1 MSSVPAPRYMP
12 WMLFFIPIVLPLVAN
27 LVKLQAIEL
36 ERARLAAAARA
47 LPAEITQAEAALDK
61 AQQKSA
67 ALSDAL
73 AREETLRTRLER
85 DIKTHR
91 DKAVRYRS
99 QLDSVTTPAQAEA
112 MQHEISFAESEIDR
126 LENEELA
133 SLERTDE
140 HEAALAAAR
149 TEVECMAAALEKTR
163 ERIHQGQKELAAE
176 AAALQVER
184 ESLRAQLDPDWLSR
198 FDRLAAHR
206 SPAMSRAENQQCTA
220 CRMGIR
226 PQIWNQVRDGQLPAC
241 DSCGRLLYWDP
252 AMTAPPQPA
261 QPQPILNPDP
271 PAIPKPRRIS

>member
-1 MSSVPAPRYMP
+1 MP
-12 WMLFFIPIVLPLVAN
+12 WVLFFFPIVLPLVAN
-27 LVKLQAIEL
+27 LVKLQAVEL
-36 ERARLAAAARA
+36 ERARLAQAAKA
-47 LPAEITQAEAALDK
+47 LPAEVTQAEAALDK
-61 AQQKSA
+61 AQQLSA

-91 DKAVRYRS
+91 DKAGRYKS
-99 QLDSVTTPAQAEA
+99 QLDTVTTPAQAEA

-126 LENEELA
+126 LESEELA
-133 SLERTDE
+133 SLERTDQ

-149 TEVECMAAALEKTR
+149 TDVERMAGALEITR
-163 ERIHQGQKELAAE
+163 ERVRHGQQELAME
-176 AAALQVER
+176 SAALQGER
-184 ESLRAQLDPDWLSR
+184 DSLRAQLDPDMLSR

-206 SPAMSRAENQQCTA
+206 GSAMSRADNQQCTA

-252 AMTAPPQPA
+252 AMTGPAQPA
-261 QPQPILNPDP
+261 QPRPIPNPDP

>member
-1 MSSVPAPRYMP
+1 VLS
-12 WMLFFIPIVLPLVAN
+12 FIPIVLPLVAN
-27 LVKLQAIEL
+27 LVKLQAVEL
-36 ERARLAAAARA
+36 ERARLAQAARA

-61 AQQKSA
+61 AQQQSA

-73 AREETLRTRLER
+73 SREETLRTRLER

-99 QLDSVTTPAQAEA
+99 QLDTVTTPAQAEA
-112 MQHEISFAESEIDR
+112 MQHEIAFADSEIDR

-133 SLERTDE
+133 SLERTDQ

-149 TEVECMAAALEKTR
+149 TDVEQMAGALEKTR
-163 ERIHQGQKELAAE
+163 ERVHQGQQELSAE
-176 AAALQVER
+176 AAALQGAR
-184 ESLRAQLDPDWLSR
+184 ESLRGELDPDWLSR

-206 SPAMSRAENQQCTA
+206 SPAMSRADNQQCTA

-226 PQIWNQVRDGQLPAC
+226 PQVWNQVRDGQLPAC

-252 AMTAPPQPA
+252 TMTAQVAEPQPVR
-261 QPQPILNPDP
+261 NPDP
-271 PAIPKPRRIS
+271 PAVPKPRRIS